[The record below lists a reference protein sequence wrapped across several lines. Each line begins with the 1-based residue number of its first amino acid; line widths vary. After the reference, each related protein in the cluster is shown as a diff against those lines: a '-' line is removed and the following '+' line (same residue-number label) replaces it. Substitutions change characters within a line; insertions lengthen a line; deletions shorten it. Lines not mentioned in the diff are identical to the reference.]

1 MTQQKLTLVRGIP
14 GSGKSTYAK
23 SLNSKLVE
31 TDQFF
36 IDKDGTYQY
45 ENTLIKDAHN
55 WCKLETKRLL
65 KAGFNVVVANTF
77 VKNWEM
83 KFYKSLA
90 DDMGLD
96 LEVIEMTGNYPN
108 VHGVPD
114 AIVARMASQFETL
127 VPSYSTT
134 KGTMQEEVV

>member
-31 TDQFF
+31 ADQFF
-36 IDKDGTYQY
+36 IDQDGTYQY
-45 ENTLIKDAHN
+45 DNTLIKDAHN

-65 KAGFNVVVANTF
+65 KAGFDVVVANTF

-90 DDMGLD
+90 DDMRLKF
-96 LEVIEMTGNYPN
+96 EVIEMRGNYQN

-114 AIVARMASQFETL
+114 EVVARMASQFEVLGSSFITR
-127 VPSYSTT
+127 
-134 KGTMQEEVV
+134 GDAA